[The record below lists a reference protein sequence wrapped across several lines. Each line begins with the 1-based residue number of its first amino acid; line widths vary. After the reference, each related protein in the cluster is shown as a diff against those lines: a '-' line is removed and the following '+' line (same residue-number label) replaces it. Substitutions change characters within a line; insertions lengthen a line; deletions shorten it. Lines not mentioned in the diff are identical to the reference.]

1 MNDELGDRV
10 IYNPRGR
17 NAEDDLAACIMQAA
31 PIFMMDGRLV
41 WVRGGPLTLI
51 NRDAVIELCGRFIVT
66 EHPVNRGTEAE
77 PDWVV
82 EYRQFVPDELMV
94 RNLIRE
100 SLPRRAPVVWP
111 EAAPPPPEPEPQV
124 LLPETEIEIA
134 AGKRTAARWA
144 GLGSKERLQQE
155 IEAGQRAAARHKA
168 QGQPPAAA

>member
-111 EAAPPPPEPEPQV
+111 EAAPPPPEPEVRIYDPKTQA
-124 LLPETEIEIA
+124 EMA
-134 AGKRTAARWA
+134 AG
-144 GLGSKERLQQE
+144 ERLVARYASGGAERRQQE
-155 IEAGQRAAARHKA
+155 LEAGQWAAAKHRSR
-168 QGQPPAAA
+168 GSTAA